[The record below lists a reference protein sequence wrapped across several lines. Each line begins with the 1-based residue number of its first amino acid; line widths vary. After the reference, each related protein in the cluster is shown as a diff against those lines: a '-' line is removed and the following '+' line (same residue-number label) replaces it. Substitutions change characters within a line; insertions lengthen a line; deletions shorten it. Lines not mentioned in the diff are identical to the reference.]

1 MLQPIRLKYFN
12 LDCKLYLI
20 HAQSRMLHGQVGY
33 DILSRCLDDLL
44 RELLKLV
51 NAKRNSA
58 ANSMKWLA
66 LAYAKLEPG

>member
-12 LDCKLYLI
+12 LDC
-20 HAQSRMLHGQVGY
+20 MLHGQAGY

-44 RELLKLV
+44 RELFKLV

>member
-1 MLQPIRLKYFN
+1 
-12 LDCKLYLI
+12 
-20 HAQSRMLHGQVGY
+20 MLHGQVDY

-58 ANSMKWLA
+58 ANRMKWLA